1 MAGYNIRASIFRQNN
16 DLDDVV
22 GGAMITGTLVYQD
35 VISRMQGNKPV
46 QALLQQGLETERTF
60 TALVIPGTLD
70 IRERDEYE
78 VTEPFDHVYHGMRFR
93 VVGVLYSDHNPR
105 DPRNYLLLSLVRS
118 VRSHSTQ

>member
-1 MAGYNIRASIFRQNN
+1 MAGYNARCSIFRMNN
-16 DLDDVV
+16 DTDDSV
-22 GGAMITGTLVYQD
+22 GGAMITGSLVYEQ
-35 VISRMQGNKPV
+35 IQTRLQGNKPV

-78 VTEPFDHVYHGMRFR
+78 ITEPYDHIYHGVRFR
-93 VVGVLYSDHNPR
+93 VVGVLLSDHNPR
-105 DPRNYLLLSLVRS
+105 DPRNYEILSLMRS

>member
-1 MAGYNIRASIFRQNN
+1 MAGYNIRASIFRMNN
-16 DLDDVV
+16 DPDDVV
-22 GGAMITGTLVYQD
+22 GGAMITGSLVYEQ
-35 VISRMQGNKPV
+35 VISRMQGAKPV

-78 VTEPFDHVYHGMRFR
+78 ITEPFDHVYHGMRFR
-93 VVGVLYSDHNPR
+93 IVGVLYSDFNPR
-105 DPRNYLLLSLVRS
+105 NPNNYLILSLVRS